1 MSTYKGNMKRL
12 VLSVIVA
19 LGCAFAAFA
28 VTTPSAQAGLF
39 GGKAASSPSPSPSP
53 SALPTASPEPPNVA
67 IPRLEAKL
75 KANPNDQQAM
85 SELAA
90 QFLGINRPDLTAQL
104 TQHLLQ
110 VGDKTAQVYYYDGFA
125 REELGDLRSAT
136 YDLEQASNLDPTNMG
151 VLAQLSEVYLKTNR
165 AADAERVAKRS
176 VTFNKTEP
184 LALMTLGSIYAAQQK
199 YDDARVQFELAY
211 KLNPK
216 DTAPIYQIATTY
228 AQQNNIPMALQTI
241 NRALMVDPK
250 SVQALVYKADL
261 YGKQHDDAQT
271 IAAYDDAI
279 VAAPSD
285 DQKAQI
291 MVRKA
296 SYFFGEKKNP
306 QGEAILQQAT
316 TQFPK
321 VAGPFVAY
329 GNYYAS
335 IHQWD
340 KAAAKLQVALS
351 LDPDNPGALLGMGE
365 LSMQSGKVT
374 DSIGYLK
381 HYTQV
386 SPDAQGFALL
396 GQAYSQ
402 AHNYAGAR
410 DSCGKSFEIQR
421 SPETLS
427 CVAGAD
433 FELRNYKEAAQIFDV
448 LDKSAH
454 SFLDQNPTLLYIAA
468 KSYQGANQC
477 AKAAAAY
484 KRLLPLM
491 RKGTNDYAK
500 VQKSAADPCGSK
512 H

>member
-1 MSTYKGNMKRL
+1 MKRL
-12 VLSVIVA
+12 VLTAIVA
-19 LGCAFAAFA
+19 LGCGFAAFA
-28 VTTPSAQAGLF
+28 ATTPSAQAGLF
-39 GGKAASSPSPSPSP
+39 GGKASTPSPSPSP

-90 QFLGINRPDLTAQL
+90 QFLQINRPDLAVQL

-110 VGDKTAQVYYYDGFA
+110 AGDKTAQVYYYDGFA
-125 REELGDLRSAT
+125 WASLNNLRAAT

-165 AADAERVAKRS
+165 AADAERVAKRA
-176 VTFNKTEP
+176 VTFNKSEP
-184 LALMTLGSIYAAQQK
+184 VALSTLGSIYAAEGK
-199 YDDARVQFELAY
+199 YDDARAQFELAY
-211 KLNPK
+211 ALNTK

-241 NRALMVDPK
+241 NRALMIDPK

-261 YGKQHDDAQT
+261 YAKQHDDANAS
-271 IAAYDDAI
+271 AAYDDAI

-285 DQKAQI
+285 DEKAQI

-296 SYFFGEKKNP
+296 SYFIGEKKNA
-306 QGEAILQQAT
+306 QGEAILAQAT

-321 VAGPFVAY
+321 VAGPLVAY
-329 GNYYAS
+329 GDFYAS
-335 IHQWD
+335 ERQWD
-340 KAAAKLQVALS
+340 KAVAKFQAALALE
-351 LDPDNPGALLGMGE
+351 PDSPGALLGLGE
-365 LSMQSGKVT
+365 ISMQNGHVS

-386 SPDAQGFALL
+386 QPDAQGFALL

-421 SPETLS
+421 SPETLG

-433 FELRNYKEAAQIFDV
+433 FELKNYKEAAKIFDV
-448 LDKSAH
+448 LDKSARG
-454 SFLDQNPTLLYIAA
+454 FLDQNPTLLYIAA
-468 KSYQGANQC
+468 KSYQNANQC
-477 AKAAAAY
+477 AKAVATY
-484 KRLLPLM
+484 KRLLPMM
-491 RKGTNDYAK
+491 RKGTPDYAK
-500 VQKSAADPCGSK
+500 VQKSAADPCTPAK